1 MDRALYRPLL
11 VTVAVAALTAGRS
24 AAADDPLREKAIKLN
39 QTTGEAAIKGRIVEL
54 AKDEAGTKKLLA
66 VAVKMVK
73 DEKPPPLN
81 YNACYILAKAAQIL
95 KDTDTA
101 LAFYRHCAQ
110 EATKLGSASKI
121 VDVFDGMIDL
131 YSGAKKYDEAI
142 EACKEFLDIPVEDID
157 NPINQYKPFI
167 LEKLILATAHKGKVD
182 EALEQ
187 TEKLVEKDKGGW
199 YFVRLKA
206 EVLRIGERYADA
218 ADAYLETIERL
229 KKSTKLEEKVRDQF
243 VKQIRYVLS
252 GVYVDLKQ
260 IDKASEQLESLL
272 KDDPDNPTFLNDLGF
287 IWADHD
293 MKFDEA
299 EKLIRKAIEKDR
311 EQRKK
316 VEDLPKEEDTDSA
329 AYLDSLGW
337 VLYKKK
343 EYKEAKKYLQDAI
356 KLPEGKHIE
365 IYDHLADTHMALGEK
380 ADAIKV
386 WKDALALDKELT
398 KRDQERKKTIEKKL
412 AAVEKK

>member
-11 VTVAVAALTAGRS
+11 LTVAVAALAAGRS

-39 QTTGEAAIKGRIVEL
+39 QTTGEAAVRGRIVEL
-54 AKDEAGTKKLLA
+54 IKDEAGTKKLLP

-73 DEKPPPLN
+73 EEKPPPLN
-81 YNACYILAKAAQIL
+81 YNACYILAKAAQAF
-95 KDTDTA
+95 KETDTA

-131 YSGAKKYDEAI
+131 YSGSKKYDEAI
-142 EACKEFLDIPVEDID
+142 EACKEFLDIRVEDLD
-157 NPINQYKPFI
+157 SPINQYKPFI
-167 LEKLILATAHKGKVD
+167 LEKLILATANKGKID

-187 TEKLVEKDKGGW
+187 TEKLIDKDKGGW
-199 YFVRLKA
+199 YFLRLKA
-206 EVLRIGERYADA
+206 EVLQIGERYADA
-218 ADAYLETIERL
+218 ADTYLETIERL
-229 KKSTKLEEKVRDQF
+229 KKNTKLEPEVRDKF
-243 VKQIRYVLS
+243 LKQMRYVLS

-299 EKLIRKAIEKDR
+299 EKLIRKAIDKDR

-365 IYDHLADTHMALGEK
+365 IYDHLADTNMALGDK
-380 ADAIKV
+380 AEAIKV
-386 WKDALALDKELT
+386 WKDALALDKELS
-398 KRDQERKKTIEKKL
+398 KRDQERKKLIQKKL
-412 AAVEKK
+412 AEAEKK